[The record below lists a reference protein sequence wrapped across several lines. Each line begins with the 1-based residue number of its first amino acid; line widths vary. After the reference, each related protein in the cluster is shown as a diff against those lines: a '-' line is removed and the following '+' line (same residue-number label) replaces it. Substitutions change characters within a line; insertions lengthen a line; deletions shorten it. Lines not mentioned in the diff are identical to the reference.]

1 MEPDHSES
9 WETYFAE
16 TDDGPISILV
26 NLDAEPSDDAPQPIL
41 GRIFLEIPNPDEN
54 GFAPETEHDRLN
66 DIMEA
71 VDLAVSVEHR
81 GLLVGRTMGHAVCT
95 IYFYLPT
102 EEGFATSVEKAM
114 KAFPDQRFEAA
125 SERDEH
131 WEAYFDF
138 LCPSEESLEFI
149 ENARVLEELLDDGDD
164 LATPREVTHWA
175 YFPDAA
181 SRDLYKA
188 ELITRNFT
196 IQEETHEPEEPENQF
211 GLVFTT
217 VRDVQLEGISAE
229 TLELRNLA
237 AGFDGE
243 YDGWET
249 TVVVSDSALPL
260 NE

>member
-1 MEPDHSES
+1 MEIDHSES

-41 GRIFLEIPNPDEN
+41 GRIFLEIRNPDEN
-54 GFAPETEHDRLN
+54 GFAQETEHDGLN
-66 DIMEA
+66 DLMEA
-71 VDLAVSVEHR
+71 VDLAVAVENK
-81 GLLVGRTMGHAVCT
+81 GLLVGRTMGQGVCT
-95 IYFYLPT
+95 IYFYLPS
-102 EEGFATSVEKAM
+102 EEGFAASAEKAL
-114 KAFPDQRFEAA
+114 KAFPDQRFETAT
-125 SERDEH
+125 ERDEH

-149 ENARVLEELLDDGDD
+149 ENARVLEALLDDGDD
-164 LATPREVTHWA
+164 LTTPREVTHWA

-181 SRDLYKA
+181 ARDKFKA
-188 ELITRNFT
+188 DLISRNFT
-196 IQEETHEPEEPENQF
+196 IEEETHEPEEPENQF
-211 GLVFTT
+211 GLVFSS
-217 VRDVQLEGISAE
+217 VRDVQLEGISVE
-229 TLELRNLA
+229 TLELRKLA

-249 TVVVSDSALPL
+249 IVVKSDSALPL